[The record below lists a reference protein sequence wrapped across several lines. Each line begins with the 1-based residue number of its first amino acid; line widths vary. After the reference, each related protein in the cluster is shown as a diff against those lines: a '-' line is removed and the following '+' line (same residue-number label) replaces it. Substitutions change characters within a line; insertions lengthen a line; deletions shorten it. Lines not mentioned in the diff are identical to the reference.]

1 MKRLRNTK
9 IDGKVTHLTGNNVY
23 KFQGQRSKVKVTW
36 SIILYN
42 NTSFRTT
49 ITFYSRSL
57 GGDTSTI
64 TLPPRFIVIRYSL
77 GSDTDK
83 SNTAWVLT
91 LWVHLVNFST
101 SDASTGGLQI
111 CIFLFYQQFWNEVL
125 SKIEIFAFANQ
136 NIGNVKLQGERS
148 LTVWQGEW
156 RSIIAYVTHAIC
168 TAPLI
173 CVVLVYFVNVNVG
186 KLDYAALTR
195 QFKSTHFIISHH
207 HCSGNC
213 QITCWYCKW
222 NLNEVYFYIAL
233 H

>member
-1 MKRLRNTK
+1 M
-9 IDGKVTHLTGNNVY
+9 HLLVDY
-23 KFQGQRSKVKVTW
+23 
-36 SIILYN
+36 
-42 NTSFRTT
+42 
-49 ITFYSRSL
+49 
-57 GGDTSTI
+57 
-64 TLPPRFIVIRYSL
+64 RFV
-77 GSDTDK
+77 
-83 SNTAWVLT
+83 
-91 LWVHLVNFST
+91 F
-101 SDASTGGLQI
+101 
-111 CIFLFYQQFWNEVL
+111 FLFYQQFWNEVL

-233 H
+233 HLLCTLEGIETRAYCDILFSRVVVILN